1 MKRST
6 GCWEEELKK
15 LDEKQFN
22 ILEKLIRTLPLPKLK
37 KINSEELLA
46 LIKRD
51 KKFVKGK
58 LKFITLNKIGRATIN
73 QDINNLILKE
83 SFKLL

>member
-1 MKRST
+1 MTDFKQ
-6 GCWEEELKK
+6 K

-58 LKFITLNKIGRATIN
+58 LKFITLNKIGMATVN
-73 QDINNLILKE
+73 QDVDNLILKE